1 MLNLSGMLRTEM
13 AVAMAVALVVSLVLL
28 ARLPADRPAV
38 RNMLLLLGV
47 CAIAELASP
56 WIASPML
63 AAVVAAVTGLV
74 VIRLGA
80 MFVFR
85 LLLPAAR
92 ARPARIVEELAVG
105 ALFLAWGLALLRMSG
120 VDLASLIATSAVV
133 TAVLAF
139 SMQET
144 LGNVLGG
151 VVLQLDRSIGAG
163 DWISVDNVSG
173 RVVEIGWRH
182 TAIETRAGETVVF
195 PNGWLMKNHFTV
207 VGSRTDVPKPWR
219 RTVLFHVDW
228 SAPPSA
234 VCEALERSCVDA
246 GIAHVAASPP
256 PSAILVDATSGFGRY
271 ALRYWLLE
279 PRADDGTDSQ
289 VRMHALAALQRHNF
303 RLGTP
308 QEERVLIKD
317 NEAHR
322 EALRAAEH
330 EKRVDALSRVELFSS
345 LTAEER
351 DAVASHLVYAP
362 FVAGDV
368 MTQQGAVAHWLY
380 LVISGEAEVWRQG
393 AGERQRV
400 SVLKPG
406 SVFGEMG
413 LMTGEPRRATVVART
428 DVVCYRLD
436 KEGFESVLKARPD
449 VAETMSRVLSARETE
464 LASHRAAD
472 AQAPAPAREKDILL
486 RMRRFFALEG

>member
-1 MLNLSGMLRTEM
+1 MLRIEM
-13 AVAMAVALVVSLVLL
+13 GLAMAVALALSLVLL
-28 ARLPADRPAV
+28 ARLPGDRPAV
-38 RNMLLLLGV
+38 RNMVLLLGV
-47 CAIAELASP
+47 CAIAELAGP
-56 WIASPML
+56 WIASPAL
-63 AAVVAAVTGLV
+63 ATAAAAVTGLV
-74 VIRLGA
+74 VIRLA
-80 MFVFR
+80 VMFVFR

-92 ARPARIVEELAVG
+92 ARPARIVEDIAVG
-105 ALFLAWGLALLRMSG
+105 ALFIAWGLALLRMSG
-120 VDLASLIATSAVV
+120 VELTGVIATSAVV

-151 VVLQLDRSIGAG
+151 VVLQLDRSVGAG

-182 TAIETRAGETVVF
+182 TAIETRAGETVVL
-195 PNGWLMKNHFTV
+195 PNSWLMKNHFSV
-207 VGSRTDVPKPWR
+207 VGSRGESPKPWR

-234 VCEALERSCVDA
+234 VCDALVRSCVEA
-246 GIAHVAASPP
+246 GIATVAASPA
-256 PSAILVDATSGFGRY
+256 PSAILIDATAGFGRY
-271 ALRYWLLE
+271 ALRYWLTD

-289 VRMHALAALQRHNF
+289 VRMHALAALQRHGF

-330 EKRVDALSRVELFSS
+330 ARRVDALSRVELFAS
-345 LTAEER
+345 LTAAER
-351 DAVASHLVYAP
+351 ATLAAHLVYAP

-368 MTQQGAVAHWLY
+368 MTHQGAAAHWLY
-380 LVISGEAEVWRQG
+380 LVISGEAEVWREGGG
-393 AGERQRV
+393 ARQLV
-400 SVLKPG
+400 SVLEPG
-406 SVFGEMG
+406 SVFGEMA

-436 KEGFESVLKARPD
+436 KPGFETVLQARPD
-449 VAETMSRVLSARETE
+449 VAEAISKVLSSRETE
-464 LASHRAAD
+464 LFAHRAPD
-472 AQAPAPAREKDILL
+472 AQMAPPKSDKDILL
-486 RMRRFFALEG
+486 RMRRFFALEA